1 MATVPV
7 VLFLKYRGKDME
19 TFKINTTVSLKKS
32 EKRKMLALQE
42 EYGFCIS
49 AIVLN
54 VAYRMADGLIKNKQ
68 MCKRISCSN
77 MIGKCALELYKP
89 FCARNNNLEHYALNY
104 SCKFSYD
111 KLKDRLKEAG
121 ILEPNIFF
129 ASIIRAII
137 KYPNDASRIK
147 ILGVHTK
154 RCNSI
159 LRAKKINNRT
169 INSTINLP
177 EESYNLLKEIAQR
190 NGSSVRGMVI
200 EVVKS
205 ICDIYFNNN
214 SFTENSKTFKKV
226 ILYPPRVIEGNMH
239 CKYGRFPFSTSDV
252 RLSVQMKAVMEK
264 YGIPSI
270 RDFIKRIAYFIILVD
285 NGDVKLTTVRIIDN
299 TDYNE
304 ERMIRNAFKNEVTYG
319 TY

>member
-1 MATVPV
+1 
-7 VLFLKYRGKDME
+7 ME
-19 TFKINTTVSLKKS
+19 TFKINTTISLKKS
-32 EKRKMLALQE
+32 EKKKMLALQE

-54 VAYRMADGLIKNKQ
+54 VAYRMADRLIKNKPVGYN
-68 MCKRISCSN
+68 N

-89 FCARNNNLEHYALNY
+89 FCARNNNRELYVLNY

-111 KLKDRLKEAG
+111 QLKDRLKEAG
-121 ILEPNIFF
+121 ILKPNVFF

-154 RCNSI
+154 KGDSI
-159 LRAKKINNRT
+159 LVAKRNSTNNRT

-190 NGSSVRGMVI
+190 NGSSVRGMVVNVI
-200 EVVKS
+200 KS
-205 ICDIYFNNN
+205 ICNIYFNNN

-270 RDFIKRIAYFIILVD
+270 SDFIKRIAYFIILVD

-299 TDYNE
+299 ADYNE
-304 ERMIRNAFKNEVTYG
+304 ERMTRNAFKNEVTYG